1 MDVEIKEKENRR
13 HVGRNLQRIRVYLG
27 MKQEALAADLGVN
40 QQVISKIEKQ
50 EEIEEGFL
58 KRIAEVLGI
67 SEEVIKDFDVE
78 KTIFNINHHNYKDAN
93 ISEGATTYAIVQ
105 QINPLE
111 KIVEL
116 YERLLKS
123 EQDKIEI
130 LKKYMKP
137 LYRSLGV
144 YLPLITTNCAVLGVA
159 LNCVTY
165 DYNLLEGV
173 VYGFSTAF
181 GFFIAIV
188 LMAGIREKIEYNDI
202 PKTFRGTAI
211 VLITACLMSIA
222 FMGFS
227 GMI

>member
-1 MDVEIKEKENRR
+1 MDNDVKDIVNRR
-13 HVGRNLQRIRVYLG
+13 HIGRNIQRIRVYLG

-40 QQVISKIEKQ
+40 QQIISKIEKQ

-130 LKKYMKP
+130 LKKYMK
-137 LYRSLGV
+137 
-144 YLPLITTNCAVLGVA
+144 
-159 LNCVTY
+159 
-165 DYNLLEGV
+165 
-173 VYGFSTAF
+173 
-181 GFFIAIV
+181 
-188 LMAGIREKIEYNDI
+188 
-202 PKTFRGTAI
+202 
-211 VLITACLMSIA
+211 
-222 FMGFS
+222 
-227 GMI
+227 

>member
-40 QQVISKIEKQ
+40 QQIISKIEKQ

-130 LKKYMKP
+130 LKKYMKSSI
-137 LYRSLGV
+137 LDS
-144 YLPLITTNCAVLGVA
+144 
-159 LNCVTY
+159 
-165 DYNLLEGV
+165 
-173 VYGFSTAF
+173 
-181 GFFIAIV
+181 AI
-188 LMAGIREKIEYNDI
+188 
-202 PKTFRGTAI
+202 
-211 VLITACLMSIA
+211 
-222 FMGFS
+222 
-227 GMI
+227 

>member
-1 MDVEIKEKENRR
+1 MDVEIKEKENQR

-40 QQVISKIEKQ
+40 QQIISKIEKQ

-78 KTIFNINHHNYKDAN
+78 KTIFSINHHNYKDAN

-130 LKKYMKP
+130 LKKYMK
-137 LYRSLGV
+137 
-144 YLPLITTNCAVLGVA
+144 
-159 LNCVTY
+159 
-165 DYNLLEGV
+165 
-173 VYGFSTAF
+173 
-181 GFFIAIV
+181 
-188 LMAGIREKIEYNDI
+188 
-202 PKTFRGTAI
+202 
-211 VLITACLMSIA
+211 
-222 FMGFS
+222 
-227 GMI
+227 

>member
-1 MDVEIKEKENRR
+1 MDVEIKEKENQR

-58 KRIAEVLGI
+58 KRIAEVLGV

-130 LKKYMKP
+130 LKKYMK
-137 LYRSLGV
+137 
-144 YLPLITTNCAVLGVA
+144 
-159 LNCVTY
+159 
-165 DYNLLEGV
+165 
-173 VYGFSTAF
+173 
-181 GFFIAIV
+181 
-188 LMAGIREKIEYNDI
+188 
-202 PKTFRGTAI
+202 
-211 VLITACLMSIA
+211 
-222 FMGFS
+222 
-227 GMI
+227 

>member
-27 MKQEALAADLGVN
+27 MKQDALAADLGVN

-130 LKKYMKP
+130 LKKYIK
-137 LYRSLGV
+137 
-144 YLPLITTNCAVLGVA
+144 
-159 LNCVTY
+159 
-165 DYNLLEGV
+165 
-173 VYGFSTAF
+173 
-181 GFFIAIV
+181 
-188 LMAGIREKIEYNDI
+188 
-202 PKTFRGTAI
+202 
-211 VLITACLMSIA
+211 
-222 FMGFS
+222 
-227 GMI
+227 

>member
-40 QQVISKIEKQ
+40 QHIISKIEKQ

-111 KIVEL
+111 KIV
-116 YERLLKS
+116 
-123 EQDKIEI
+123 
-130 LKKYMKP
+130 
-137 LYRSLGV
+137 
-144 YLPLITTNCAVLGVA
+144 
-159 LNCVTY
+159 
-165 DYNLLEGV
+165 
-173 VYGFSTAF
+173 
-181 GFFIAIV
+181 
-188 LMAGIREKIEYNDI
+188 
-202 PKTFRGTAI
+202 
-211 VLITACLMSIA
+211 
-222 FMGFS
+222 
-227 GMI
+227 

>member
-27 MKQEALAADLGVN
+27 MKQEALAADHGEN
-40 QQVISKIEKQ
+40 QQVNSKIEKQ

-130 LKKYMKP
+130 LKKYMK
-137 LYRSLGV
+137 
-144 YLPLITTNCAVLGVA
+144 
-159 LNCVTY
+159 
-165 DYNLLEGV
+165 
-173 VYGFSTAF
+173 
-181 GFFIAIV
+181 
-188 LMAGIREKIEYNDI
+188 
-202 PKTFRGTAI
+202 
-211 VLITACLMSIA
+211 
-222 FMGFS
+222 
-227 GMI
+227 

>member
-1 MDVEIKEKENRR
+1 MDVEIKEKENQR

-40 QQVISKIEKQ
+40 QQIISKIEKQ

-67 SEEVIKDFDVE
+67 SDEVIKALHAIHS
-78 KTIFNINHHNYKDAN
+78 IFNINHHNYKDAN

-130 LKKYMKP
+130 LKKYMK
-137 LYRSLGV
+137 
-144 YLPLITTNCAVLGVA
+144 
-159 LNCVTY
+159 
-165 DYNLLEGV
+165 
-173 VYGFSTAF
+173 
-181 GFFIAIV
+181 
-188 LMAGIREKIEYNDI
+188 
-202 PKTFRGTAI
+202 
-211 VLITACLMSIA
+211 
-222 FMGFS
+222 
-227 GMI
+227 

>member
-27 MKQEALAADLGVN
+27 MRQEALAADLGVN
-40 QQVISKIEKQ
+40 QQIISKIEKQ

-130 LKKYMKP
+130 LKKYMK
-137 LYRSLGV
+137 
-144 YLPLITTNCAVLGVA
+144 
-159 LNCVTY
+159 
-165 DYNLLEGV
+165 
-173 VYGFSTAF
+173 
-181 GFFIAIV
+181 
-188 LMAGIREKIEYNDI
+188 
-202 PKTFRGTAI
+202 
-211 VLITACLMSIA
+211 
-222 FMGFS
+222 
-227 GMI
+227 

>member
-111 KIVEL
+111 KIVEV

-130 LKKYMKP
+130 LKKYMK
-137 LYRSLGV
+137 
-144 YLPLITTNCAVLGVA
+144 
-159 LNCVTY
+159 
-165 DYNLLEGV
+165 
-173 VYGFSTAF
+173 
-181 GFFIAIV
+181 
-188 LMAGIREKIEYNDI
+188 
-202 PKTFRGTAI
+202 
-211 VLITACLMSIA
+211 
-222 FMGFS
+222 
-227 GMI
+227 

>member
-27 MKQEALAADLGVN
+27 MKQEAPAADLGVN

-130 LKKYMKP
+130 LKKYMK
-137 LYRSLGV
+137 
-144 YLPLITTNCAVLGVA
+144 
-159 LNCVTY
+159 
-165 DYNLLEGV
+165 
-173 VYGFSTAF
+173 
-181 GFFIAIV
+181 
-188 LMAGIREKIEYNDI
+188 
-202 PKTFRGTAI
+202 
-211 VLITACLMSIA
+211 
-222 FMGFS
+222 
-227 GMI
+227 

>member
-111 KIVEL
+111 KIVKL

-130 LKKYMKP
+130 LKKYMK
-137 LYRSLGV
+137 
-144 YLPLITTNCAVLGVA
+144 
-159 LNCVTY
+159 
-165 DYNLLEGV
+165 
-173 VYGFSTAF
+173 
-181 GFFIAIV
+181 
-188 LMAGIREKIEYNDI
+188 
-202 PKTFRGTAI
+202 
-211 VLITACLMSIA
+211 
-222 FMGFS
+222 
-227 GMI
+227 

>member
-123 EQDKIEI
+123 EQDKIEL
-130 LKKYMKP
+130 LKKHMK
-137 LYRSLGV
+137 
-144 YLPLITTNCAVLGVA
+144 
-159 LNCVTY
+159 
-165 DYNLLEGV
+165 
-173 VYGFSTAF
+173 
-181 GFFIAIV
+181 
-188 LMAGIREKIEYNDI
+188 
-202 PKTFRGTAI
+202 
-211 VLITACLMSIA
+211 
-222 FMGFS
+222 
-227 GMI
+227 

>member
-93 ISEGATTYAIVQ
+93 ISEGSTTYAIVQ

-130 LKKYMKP
+130 LKKYMK
-137 LYRSLGV
+137 
-144 YLPLITTNCAVLGVA
+144 
-159 LNCVTY
+159 
-165 DYNLLEGV
+165 
-173 VYGFSTAF
+173 
-181 GFFIAIV
+181 
-188 LMAGIREKIEYNDI
+188 
-202 PKTFRGTAI
+202 
-211 VLITACLMSIA
+211 
-222 FMGFS
+222 
-227 GMI
+227 

>member
-78 KTIFNINHHNYKDAN
+78 KTIFNINHDNYKDAN

-130 LKKYMKP
+130 LKKYMK
-137 LYRSLGV
+137 
-144 YLPLITTNCAVLGVA
+144 
-159 LNCVTY
+159 
-165 DYNLLEGV
+165 
-173 VYGFSTAF
+173 
-181 GFFIAIV
+181 
-188 LMAGIREKIEYNDI
+188 
-202 PKTFRGTAI
+202 
-211 VLITACLMSIA
+211 
-222 FMGFS
+222 
-227 GMI
+227 

>member
-1 MDVEIKEKENRR
+1 MDVEIKEKENQR

-130 LKKYMKP
+130 LKKYIK
-137 LYRSLGV
+137 
-144 YLPLITTNCAVLGVA
+144 
-159 LNCVTY
+159 
-165 DYNLLEGV
+165 
-173 VYGFSTAF
+173 
-181 GFFIAIV
+181 
-188 LMAGIREKIEYNDI
+188 
-202 PKTFRGTAI
+202 
-211 VLITACLMSIA
+211 
-222 FMGFS
+222 
-227 GMI
+227 

>member
-130 LKKYMKP
+130 LKKYMI
-137 LYRSLGV
+137 V
-144 YLPLITTNCAVLGVA
+144 V
-159 LNCVTY
+159 
-165 DYNLLEGV
+165 EG
-173 VYGFSTAF
+173 S
-181 GFFIAIV
+181 
-188 LMAGIREKIEYNDI
+188 
-202 PKTFRGTAI
+202 
-211 VLITACLMSIA
+211 
-222 FMGFS
+222 
-227 GMI
+227 

>member
-1 MDVEIKEKENRR
+1 MDVEIKEKENLR

-130 LKKYMKP
+130 LKKYMK
-137 LYRSLGV
+137 
-144 YLPLITTNCAVLGVA
+144 
-159 LNCVTY
+159 
-165 DYNLLEGV
+165 
-173 VYGFSTAF
+173 
-181 GFFIAIV
+181 
-188 LMAGIREKIEYNDI
+188 
-202 PKTFRGTAI
+202 
-211 VLITACLMSIA
+211 
-222 FMGFS
+222 
-227 GMI
+227 

>member
-40 QQVISKIEKQ
+40 QLVISKIEKQ

-130 LKKYMKP
+130 LKKYMK
-137 LYRSLGV
+137 
-144 YLPLITTNCAVLGVA
+144 
-159 LNCVTY
+159 
-165 DYNLLEGV
+165 
-173 VYGFSTAF
+173 
-181 GFFIAIV
+181 
-188 LMAGIREKIEYNDI
+188 
-202 PKTFRGTAI
+202 
-211 VLITACLMSIA
+211 
-222 FMGFS
+222 
-227 GMI
+227 

>member
-123 EQDKIEI
+123 EQDKI
-130 LKKYMKP
+130 
-137 LYRSLGV
+137 
-144 YLPLITTNCAVLGVA
+144 
-159 LNCVTY
+159 
-165 DYNLLEGV
+165 D
-173 VYGFSTAF
+173 
-181 GFFIAIV
+181 
-188 LMAGIREKIEYNDI
+188 D
-202 PKTFRGTAI
+202 
-211 VLITACLMSIA
+211 
-222 FMGFS
+222 
-227 GMI
+227 

>member
-50 EEIEEGFL
+50 EEIEEDFL

-93 ISEGATTYAIVQ
+93 ISEGGTTYAIVQ

-130 LKKYMKP
+130 LKKYMK
-137 LYRSLGV
+137 
-144 YLPLITTNCAVLGVA
+144 
-159 LNCVTY
+159 
-165 DYNLLEGV
+165 
-173 VYGFSTAF
+173 
-181 GFFIAIV
+181 
-188 LMAGIREKIEYNDI
+188 
-202 PKTFRGTAI
+202 
-211 VLITACLMSIA
+211 
-222 FMGFS
+222 
-227 GMI
+227 

>member
-1 MDVEIKEKENRR
+1 MDVEIKEKENQRQ
-13 HVGRNLQRIRVYLG
+13 VGRNLQRIRVYLG

-130 LKKYMKP
+130 LKKYMK
-137 LYRSLGV
+137 
-144 YLPLITTNCAVLGVA
+144 
-159 LNCVTY
+159 
-165 DYNLLEGV
+165 
-173 VYGFSTAF
+173 
-181 GFFIAIV
+181 
-188 LMAGIREKIEYNDI
+188 
-202 PKTFRGTAI
+202 
-211 VLITACLMSIA
+211 
-222 FMGFS
+222 
-227 GMI
+227 

>member
-40 QQVISKIEKQ
+40 QQIISKIEKQ

-58 KRIAEVLGI
+58 KKIAEVLGI

-130 LKKYMKP
+130 LKKYMK
-137 LYRSLGV
+137 
-144 YLPLITTNCAVLGVA
+144 
-159 LNCVTY
+159 
-165 DYNLLEGV
+165 
-173 VYGFSTAF
+173 
-181 GFFIAIV
+181 
-188 LMAGIREKIEYNDI
+188 
-202 PKTFRGTAI
+202 
-211 VLITACLMSIA
+211 
-222 FMGFS
+222 
-227 GMI
+227 

>member
-67 SEEVIKDFDVE
+67 SEQVIKDFDVE

-130 LKKYMKP
+130 LKKYMK
-137 LYRSLGV
+137 
-144 YLPLITTNCAVLGVA
+144 
-159 LNCVTY
+159 
-165 DYNLLEGV
+165 
-173 VYGFSTAF
+173 
-181 GFFIAIV
+181 
-188 LMAGIREKIEYNDI
+188 
-202 PKTFRGTAI
+202 
-211 VLITACLMSIA
+211 
-222 FMGFS
+222 
-227 GMI
+227 